1 MAHRMILSGP
11 VARKPVYLGQIPE
24 EYDESPHQFAAV
36 GRHISS
42 NLAAGRLVNI
52 GGEDIG

>member
-1 MAHRMILSGP
+1 MILSGP